1 MARALTGRQDS
12 SEPIGDGTKAGICVL
27 GARCLTWNG
36 RKVTG
41 TRRDAPR
48 WSGLSR
54 REHYV
59 HWCEIVLGPTWHRD
73 RESARSQP
81 SGLAIGMRGTGDR
94 GRVLADRSLR
104 EENPDGDGRRWGGGR
119 CPFETSCPRGCSR
132 SATSGTGPAKRL
144 AAAVGEGPVS
154 VRSPASTSRSLTE
167 RISSALTSGRSPM
180 SQTWRSISAGW
191 RNPLVRPHPCGGP
204 RPGWLPA

>member
-12 SEPIGDGTKAGICVL
+12 SEPIGDGTKVGICVL

-59 HWCEIVLGPTWHRD
+59 HWREIVLGPTWHRD

-94 GRVLADRSLR
+94 GRVLAGRSLR

-180 SQTWRSISAGW
+180 SQTWRSISAG
-191 RNPLVRPHPCGGP
+191 
-204 RPGWLPA
+204 